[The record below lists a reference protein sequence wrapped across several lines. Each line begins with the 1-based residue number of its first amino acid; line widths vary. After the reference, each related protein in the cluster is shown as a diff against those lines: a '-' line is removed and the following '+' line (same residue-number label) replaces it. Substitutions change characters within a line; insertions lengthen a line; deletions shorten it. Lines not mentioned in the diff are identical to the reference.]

1 MGIIAYCP
9 HGHRTKVK
17 DFLAGKRGVC
27 PTCGVKFRIPEKSEE
42 PLAGDIFDDPPPV
55 DPPQPVVGVTA
66 QESPQPTAEF
76 LADLPTARQLFLEPE
91 RIERLP
97 RAVRLGEAMPAAESQ
112 LGVRP
117 TDFVAP
123 PAAAVPAVVADRPDL
138 LWSIAAPGGD
148 PSDPITAE
156 ELLTWLESGGVRG
169 DEYLWRSDWPEWRPL
184 VDVFPDFGG
193 FS

>member
-9 HGHRTKVK
+9 QGHRTKVK

-27 PTCGVKFRIPEKSEE
+27 PTCGVKFRIPEKSGE

-55 DPPQPVVGVTA
+55 DPPRPAVGVTA
-66 QESPQPTAEF
+66 RETPRPAAEF
-76 LADLPTARQLFLEPE
+76 LADLPTARQLFLEPG

-97 RAVRLGEAMPAAESQ
+97 RAVGLGEAEAVSQRGGPPAD
-112 LGVRP
+112 L
-117 TDFVAP
+117 VAP
-123 PAAAVPAVVADRPDL
+123 PAAALPVAVADRPDL

-148 PSDPITAE
+148 PSEPITAE
-156 ELLTWLESGGVRG
+156 QLLTWLESGGVRG

-184 VDVFPDFGG
+184 VDVFPDVGG